1 MNAQAGALNASVR
14 RGQRRAALTAILT
27 TALTAVLMLL
37 VSAAPASAH
46 SQLVSSTPANGTR
59 LAHAPQQVTL
69 EFTEGINLIPGALQL
84 LDNRGNKV
92 TTPAPTAQGSTIT
105 WPMPANLGAGAYI
118 VNWRI
123 ISADGHPVSGAFSF
137 GVGAAARSVAPSTGN
152 ASGTAPWPVVAVRF
166 AGYLAFAVL
175 LGVVAF
181 VTWCSPA
188 SRSDGTAQLLARIGL
203 AGGVV
208 TTAAGLL
215 VQGPYAVGA
224 GWGRT
229 FDVSLLQETV
239 ATPFGEAL
247 LWRLALY
254 GALFFAIWALEW
266 LEPVPARWMAGG
278 GLLALAVTFAES
290 GHGAASGSVTDV
302 AVDTAHVF
310 AAGIWVGGLVVLTAM
325 GRAVERRALAQ
336 FSRLAMTSVLVLVAT
351 GVVNSLLRVHQPAQ
365 LWQTRYGLLLLA
377 KVALVGTALAAAAL
391 SRRRLH
397 ANGSPLGSVRV
408 EAGVTVVVL
417 AVTAAL
423 TLTAPPPTVAAAVS
437 GGGAAAAAA
446 ASASDRTVTVPLE
459 SGSTAQVEITPPT
472 TAGSRLQVTP
482 LNNQQQPLQTK
493 QLTMSVSLPGR
504 VNAIKVPLTRNGVSW
519 KGRYRFPLPGNWK
532 VTLTVE
538 DPSLSAVVSDADVVI
553 GQ

>member
-1 MNAQAGALNASVR
+1 MDLTIDLREGTP
-14 RGQRRAALTAILT
+14 RRASGSRTLSGAVTGILT
-27 TALTAVLMLL
+27 TVLAAVLMLL

-46 SQLVSSTPANGTR
+46 SELVSSTPANGTR

-69 EFTEGINLIPGALQL
+69 GFTEGINLIPGGLQL
-84 LDNRGNKV
+84 LDTRGDKV
-92 TTPAPTAQGSTIT
+92 PTAAPTVQGNTIT
-105 WPMPANLGAGAYI
+105 WPMPANLGSGAYV

-137 GVGAAARSVAPSTGN
+137 GVGANARSVAPSTGN
-152 ASGTAPWPVVAVRF
+152 STGTAPWPVVAVRF

-188 SRSDGTAQLLARIGL
+188 SRADGSAQLMARIGL
-203 AGGVV
+203 GGGVL
-208 TTAAGLL
+208 TTVAGLL

-224 GWGRT
+224 GWGRA
-229 FDVSLLQETV
+229 FDLSLLQETV
-239 ATPFGEAL
+239 ATPFGVAL

-266 LEPVPARWMAGG
+266 LEPVGARWMAGA

-290 GHGAASGSVTDV
+290 GHGAASGKVTDL

-310 AAGIWVGGLVVLTAM
+310 AAGIWVGGLVVLVVA
-325 GRAVERRALAQ
+325 GRSVERRALEQ

-351 GVVNSLLRVHQPAQ
+351 GVVNSLFRVSQPAQ
-365 LWQTRYGLLLLA
+365 LWQTRYGVLLLT

-391 SRRRLH
+391 SRRRLRT
-397 ANGSPLGSVRV
+397 AGSPLGSVRV

-417 AVTAAL
+417 ALTAVL
-423 TLTAPPPTVAAAVS
+423 TLTAPPPTLAAPASGAAVS
-437 GGGAAAAAA
+437 AP
-446 ASASDRTVTVPLE
+446 SERTVSVRLE
-459 SGSTAQVEITPPT
+459 KGDTAQVAVTPPT

-482 LNNQQQPLQTK
+482 LDSGQRPLAATRVSM
-493 QLTMSVSLPGR
+493 TVSLPGR
-504 VNAIKVPLTRNGVSW
+504 VNAIKVPLSRNGISW
-519 KGRYRFPLPGNWK
+519 SGDYRFPLPGTWK
-532 VTLTVE
+532 VTLTVQ
-538 DPSLSAVVSDADVVI
+538 DASLSAVVSAADVII